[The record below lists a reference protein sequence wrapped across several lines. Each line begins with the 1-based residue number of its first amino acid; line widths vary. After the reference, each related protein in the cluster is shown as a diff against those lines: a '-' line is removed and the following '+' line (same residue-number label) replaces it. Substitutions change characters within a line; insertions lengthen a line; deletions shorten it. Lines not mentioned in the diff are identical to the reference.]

1 LLPSHHSPPFNDVVD
16 VLHHHHRSPT
26 MTIVI
31 PPALSGPSQVVTLLG
46 YGALLSESS
55 SRLTFP
61 DLSNFRHV
69 RVKHHKRVFAHPHLF
84 LIKEGLVDPISSLHL
99 ATLSAESSDDDSSF
113 VAAAFDVVLTDEQ
126 RVDFVKREP
135 EYDIVS
141 TPYYDINC
149 DDDGNYQPH
158 GKGIICLASKDS
170 NLSDI
175 DYLHAIS
182 TKLKDKGGIWHW
194 PRDSGLLPANIYLR
208 HCLLAVQKAG
218 GVAYSSF
225 LEDTYLVDRKTTL
238 KEYLDKHDDMVM
250 ASRPPPH
257 LAARFGG

>member
-1 LLPSHHSPPFNDVVD
+1 
-16 VLHHHHRSPT
+16 
-26 MTIVI
+26 MTIII
-31 PPALSGPSQVVTLLG
+31 PPALSGPSQAVTLLG

-69 RVKHHKRVFAHPHLF
+69 HVKHHKRVFAHPHLF
-84 LIKEGLVDPISSLHL
+84 LIKEGLVDPMASLHL
-99 ATLSAESSDDDSSF
+99 ATLSAEPSDDDSSSF
-113 VAAAFDVVLTDEQ
+113 VVAAFDVVLTDEQ

-149 DDDGNYQPH
+149 DDDGNYQPL
-158 GKGIICLASKDS
+158 GEGIICLASKDS
-170 NLSDI
+170 NLRDI

-194 PRDSGLLPANIYLR
+194 PCDSGLLPANIYLR
-208 HCLLAVQKAG
+208 HCLFAVQKAG

-238 KEYLDKHDDMVM
+238 EEYLEKHEDMVM
-250 ASRPPPH
+250 SSRPPPH
-257 LAARFGG
+257 LATRFGG